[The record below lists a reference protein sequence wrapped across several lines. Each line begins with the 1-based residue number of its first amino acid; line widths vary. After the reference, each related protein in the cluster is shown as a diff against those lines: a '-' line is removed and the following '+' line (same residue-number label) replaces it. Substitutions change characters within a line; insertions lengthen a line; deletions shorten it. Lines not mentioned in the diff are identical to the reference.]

1 MRPEPNAMR
10 IKSYFSHTVEDA
22 LAVARQ
28 EMGADAMLVNTRRAL
43 PETGH
48 EGEYEVVLATD
59 APEVAETSSPAA
71 ATPAARP
78 PDRLSLEVSEL
89 KRELEGMRRTLAH
102 SAFTAPGWTGGSG
115 DATAAYAALTAA
127 EVDPQLAREIVE
139 NAEQAARGHA
149 TGRTPQ
155 RLDSAALE
163 QAVMREME
171 ARFSAQP
178 GLGRSDTAPRVAAL
192 VGPPGSG
199 KTTTLVKLAVN
210 YGLASRRPALLL
222 STDTYRIAAAEQ
234 LRSFAAILG
243 IGFHLVETPTGLAQ
257 AIEENRGKDL
267 ILIDT
272 PGFGSGDLDAA
283 AELAR
288 LIAGRPDV
296 DTHLVLPA
304 SMKAAD
310 LERMVDTYRIFGPRR
325 LLFTKLDETGSF
337 GPIFNQAART
347 GMPLS
352 FFTDGQRIPEDLREA
367 TSRGLLELVLSGR
380 SSAARSA
387 A

>member
-1 MRPEPNAMR
+1 MR

-22 LAVARQ
+22 LATARQ
-28 EMGADAMLVNTRRAL
+28 ELGAEAMLVNTRRAL
-43 PETGH
+43 PDTGH

-59 APEVAETSSPAA
+59 APEAPDAAPAI
-71 ATPAARP
+71 ATTDAVPVERR

-89 KRELEGMRRTLAH
+89 KRELEGMRRTLAQ
-102 SAFTAPGWTGGSG
+102 SAFSAPGWTSGSG
-115 DATAAYAALTAA
+115 DAAAAYTALTAS
-127 EVDPQLAREIVE
+127 EVEPQLAREIVE
-139 NAEQAARGHA
+139 NAEQAARERA
-149 TGRTPQ
+149 SGRTSS
-155 RLDSAALE
+155 RLDPAVLE
-163 QAVMREME
+163 QALMSEME
-171 ARFSAQP
+171 SRFSAQA
-178 GLGRSDTAPRVAAL
+178 GLGRADVTPRIAAL

-243 IGFHLVETPTGLAQ
+243 IGFQLVETLTGLAQ
-257 AIEENRGKDL
+257 AIEENRGKGL

-272 PGFGSGDLDAA
+272 PGFGCGDLDAA

-288 LIAGRPDV
+288 LVAGRPDV
-296 DTHLVLPA
+296 DTQLVLPA

-310 LERMVDTYRIFGPRR
+310 LSRMVDAYRIFAPRR

-337 GPIFNQAART
+337 GPILNEAART
-347 GMPLS
+347 GLPLS

-367 TSRGLLELVLSGR
+367 TSRGLLELVLGGR
-380 SSAARSA
+380 RSAARSA

>member
-1 MRPEPNAMR
+1 MR
-10 IKSYFSHTVEDA
+10 IKSYFAHTVEDA
-22 LAVARQ
+22 LAEARQ
-28 EMGADAMLVNTRRAL
+28 ELGADAMLVNTRRAL

-59 APEVAETSSPAA
+59 APEPLETADAAVVCKPAH
-71 ATPAARP
+71 RI

-89 KRELEGMRRTLAH
+89 KRELEGMRRTLAQ
-102 SAFTAPGWTGGSG
+102 SAFSAPGWSGGSG
-115 DATAAYAALTAA
+115 DGAAAYSALTTA
-127 EVDPQLAREIVE
+127 EVEPQLAREIVE
-139 NAEQAARGHA
+139 AAEQAVRGKA
-149 TGRTPQ
+149 AGRASQ
-155 RLDSAALE
+155 RLDAAALE
-163 QAVMREME
+163 QAVAREM
-171 ARFSAQP
+171 ASRFTAQP
-178 GLGRSDTAPRVAAL
+178 GLGRTEGAPRIAAL

-210 YGLASRRPALLL
+210 YGLVGRKPALLL
-222 STDTYRIAAAEQ
+222 STDTYRVAAAEQ

-243 IGFHLVETPTGLAQ
+243 IGFQLVETMTGLAQ
-257 AIEENRGKDL
+257 TIEEHRGKDL

-272 PGFGSGDLDAA
+272 PGIAAGDFEEAS
-283 AELAR
+283 ELAR
-288 LIAGRPDV
+288 FLAGRPDV

-310 LERMVDTYRIFGPRR
+310 LARMVDTHRSFAPRR

-337 GPIFNQAART
+337 GPIFNEAVRT

-367 TSRGLLELVLSGR
+367 TSQGLLELVLSGR
-380 SSAARSA
+380 NSAARSA

>member
-1 MRPEPNAMR
+1 M
-10 IKSYFSHTVEDA
+10 
-22 LAVARQ
+22 
-28 EMGADAMLVNTRRAL
+28 
-43 PETGH
+43 
-48 EGEYEVVLATD
+48 ATD
-59 APEVAETSSPAA
+59 APETDAATAGAA
-71 ATPAARP
+71 ARAPERL
-78 PDRLSLEVSEL
+78 PDRLSLEVSEM
-89 KRELEGMRRTLAH
+89 KRELEGMRRTLAQ
-102 SAFTAPGWTGGSG
+102 SAFSRPGWSGLSG
-115 DATAAYAALTAA
+115 DAAAVCTALTQS
-127 EVDPQLAREIVE
+127 EVDPALAREIVE
-139 NAEQAARGHA
+139 NAERRARG
-149 TGRTPQ
+149 RTAQ
-155 RLDSAALE
+155 RLDATAME
-163 QAVMREME
+163 QAVVQEME
-171 ARFSAQP
+171 SRFAAQP
-178 GLGRSDTAPRVAAL
+178 GLGCGEAAPRIAAL

-243 IGFHLVETPTGLAQ
+243 VGFQLVETMTGLGQ

-272 PGFGSGDLDAA
+272 PGFGSGDLDVAE
-283 AELAR
+283 ELAQS
-288 LIAGRPDV
+288 ITGRPDV

-310 LERMVDTYRIFGPRR
+310 LTRMVDAYRIFRPRR

-337 GPIFNQAART
+337 GPIFNEAART
-347 GMPLS
+347 GLPLS

-367 TSRGLLELVLSGR
+367 TSRGLLELVLAGGR
-380 SSAARSA
+380 SAARSA